1 MGRFVS
7 IEGILLLGKYF
18 LDLRNLG
25 FKEICLDMRNRNVR
39 EIFLKLRNPN
49 GREDLSRFKE
59 S

>member
-1 MGRFVS
+1 MGIFVS

-18 LDLRNLG
+18 LYLRNLG

-39 EIFLKLRNPN
+39 E
-49 GREDLSRFKE
+49 DLSEIKE

>member
-7 IEGILLLGKYF
+7 IEGILLLGKDF

-25 FKEICLDMRNRNVR
+25 FKEICLDMRNHNV
-39 EIFLKLRNPN
+39 
-49 GREDLSRFKE
+49 REDLSEIKE

>member
-1 MGRFVS
+1 MGKFVS

-25 FKEICLDMRNRNVR
+25 FKEICLDMRNRNVS
-39 EIFLKLRNPN
+39 
-49 GREDLSRFKE
+49 EDLSEIKE